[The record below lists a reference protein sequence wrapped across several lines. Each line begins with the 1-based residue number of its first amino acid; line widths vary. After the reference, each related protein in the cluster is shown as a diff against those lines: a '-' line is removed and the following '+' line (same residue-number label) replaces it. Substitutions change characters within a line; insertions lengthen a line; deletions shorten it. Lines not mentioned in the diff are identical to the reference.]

1 MSVGDVIWLVLV
13 DAWWSGLAAVGF
25 AMLFNVPRRQLPG
38 SFLAGALGHSA
49 RTLLVELGAPLEAA
63 SLAGGVVVGL
73 VGNALAWRLAT
84 PTFVFTVPGVIPM
97 VPGVFA
103 FRTMM
108 AILRLTTAVSSEGP
122 DLLADAGILGIRTA
136 LILAALALG
145 ISAPRLLFRHPRP
158 VV

>member
-1 MSVGDVIWLVLV
+1 MSGWELARLLLA
-13 DAWWSGLAAVGF
+13 DAWWSGLTAVGF

-38 SFLAGALGHSA
+38 AFLAGALGHSA
-49 RTLLVELGAPLEAA
+49 RSLSVELGAPLEVAA
-63 SLAGGVVVGL
+63 LAGAVVVGI
-73 VGNALAWRLAT
+73 VGNLLAWRLAS

-108 AILRLTTAVSSEGP
+108 AILRLTTAMPDEGP
-122 DLLADAGILGIRTA
+122 VLLADAGILAIRTA

-145 ISAPRLLFRHPRP
+145 LSVPRLLFRHPRP